1 MRRFSESSNTERF
14 KATEGGAAERKTQ
27 AKRSGCVLS
36 PQPNEN
42 GAVALT
48 NKRFVNDEA
57 PFVYKKQTKSKI
69 KACVTLETQAFMVK
83 CIYEKQH
90 LTVQL
95 YT

>member
-1 MRRFSESSNTERF
+1 MIMAINGGSKDNQPTVILSINNCLLSNN
-14 KATEGGAAERKTQ
+14 K
-27 AKRSGCVLS
+27 
-36 PQPNEN
+36 

>member
-1 MRRFSESSNTERF
+1 MLESEFTH
-14 KATEGGAAERKTQ
+14 KYG
-27 AKRSGCVLS
+27 LD
-36 PQPNEN
+36 P
-42 GAVALT
+42 VALT

>member
-1 MRRFSESSNTERF
+1 MLPGFVVQM
-14 KATEGGAAERKTQ
+14 K
-27 AKRSGCVLS
+27 
-36 PQPNEN
+36 